1 MGKQIPGQ
9 LSIDD
14 LLRNKK
20 NGRCTEC
27 ICRNCLYWW
36 TNRCPHGTCYDNYRA
51 KSDPY
56 DKAHP
61 GKPLRTSW
69 SNWNKPGEQAHW
81 CRGGILYPANY
92 CEHFEKYTGSTIE
105 DCVLAPIHIF
115 QDGFVSCSLKESIG
129 CEACIMQAEGKEKQN
144 GFDCEWMTDTGCERM
159 AAAKNLMIQAIEE
172 GEDIEMC
179 REQCCKGCT
188 KTCGFRCMA
197 IQGG

>member
-1 MGKQIPGQ
+1 MGNQIPGQ

-20 NGRCTEC
+20 NGSCTEC

-36 TNRCPHGTCYDNYRA
+36 SSRCPHGTCYDDYRA

-61 GKPLRTSW
+61 DKPLRTAW

-105 DCVLAPIHIF
+105 DCVLAPIQIF
-115 QDGFVSCSLKESIG
+115 
-129 CEACIMQAEGKEKQN
+129 QN

-159 AAAKNLMIQAIEE
+159 AAAKNLIIQAIEE

-197 IQGG
+197 IKGG

>member
-1 MGKQIPGQ
+1 MKGQITLQEWTKPDVIPHCG
-9 LSIDD
+9 D
-14 LLRNKK
+14 
-20 NGRCTEC
+20 CV
-27 ICRNCLYWW
+27 CRSCMYWW
-36 TNRCPHGTCYDNYRA
+36 SKRCPHGTCYDDYRA

-61 GKPLRTSW
+61 DKPLRTAW

-105 DCVLAPIHIF
+105 DCVLAPIQIF
-115 QDGFVSCSLKESIG
+115 QDGFVCCSLKESIG
-129 CEACIMQAEGKEKQN
+129 CEACIMQAERKEKQN

-159 AAAKNLMIQAIEE
+159 AAAKNLIIQAIEE

-188 KTCGFRCMA
+188 KVCGFRCMV
-197 IQGG
+197 IQGE